1 MWHTAKG
8 KKTLQTRCFPFIDM
22 RTVLQIEGR
31 KTEQVMTEWKGSNE
45 IIHENMCINCKKEKE
60 KEGQKS
66 IVNSYLFI
74 FEKKVNSYF

>member
-1 MWHTAKG
+1 
-8 KKTLQTRCFPFIDM
+8 
-22 RTVLQIEGR
+22 
-31 KTEQVMTEWKGSNE
+31 MTEWKGSNE

-66 IVNSYLFI
+66 KVNSYLFI